1 MQTEKSRYNTKREYI
16 LLKDQI
22 LVKCY
27 DTLYTS
33 ISTNKNG
40 DVISVDPDGGPYMC
54 INRVITIDNINYIV
68 TKINKYKKIKD
79 VLNIL
84 VDVIIK
90 TT

>member
-1 MQTEKSRYNTKREYI
+1 MNTTSRYGAKREYI

-27 DTLYTS
+27 DTSYYS
-33 ISTNKNG
+33 MSTDKNG
-40 DVISVDPDGGPYMC
+40 TIISVDPDGGPY
-54 INRVITIDNINYIV
+54 IGVNKIITINNIEYIV
-68 TKINKYKKIKD
+68 TNINKYKKDSKG

-90 TT
+90 T